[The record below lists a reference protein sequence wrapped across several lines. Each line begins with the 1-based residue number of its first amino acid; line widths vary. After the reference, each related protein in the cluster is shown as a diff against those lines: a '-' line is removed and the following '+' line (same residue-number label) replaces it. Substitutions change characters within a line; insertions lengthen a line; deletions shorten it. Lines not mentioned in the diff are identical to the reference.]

1 MGLRPVSPPPRSVPT
16 EVSPRQ
22 PDSGCQA
29 STVLRLKPPRGT
41 PGSAS
46 SLRSRRQ
53 GPAGGGLARPP
64 SRVAGGPCTGYVPM
78 AGACPGADASSSA
91 RAAFCPPPRACS
103 FLRPRRLP
111 HVTRLCL
118 TGGAS
123 SCPHGPSGAGELAR
137 ERAVRAVRAGRTLGD
152 ECPGPSSPDEVMRV
166 AHTGTGEGPR
176 GSAFANPPSLP
187 PSLTRLDRRVLGGV
201 PPTLR
206 HWDAPEGGEAAGGFG
221 FHQRT

>member
-1 MGLRPVSPPPRSVPT
+1 MGLRPISPPPRSVPT
-16 EVSPRQ
+16 EVRPRP

-64 SRVAGGPCTGYVPM
+64 SRVAGGPCAGCVPM

-91 RAAFCPPPRACS
+91 RVAFCPPPRACS
-103 FLRPRRLP
+103 FLRPRLLR

-137 ERAVRAVRAGRTLGD
+137 ERAVRAVRATCRIMIGKEIGNKSTRTRDSVMPAKTFQLWGD
-152 ECPGPSSPDEVMRV
+152 QSSSEV
-166 AHTGTGEGPR
+166 
-176 GSAFANPPSLP
+176 
-187 PSLTRLDRRVLGGV
+187 
-201 PPTLR
+201 
-206 HWDAPEGGEAAGGFG
+206 HWCWRQGQA
-221 FHQRT
+221 

>member
-16 EVSPRQ
+16 EVRPRQ

-53 GPAGGGLARPP
+53 GPAGRCLARPP
-64 SRVAGGPCTGYVPM
+64 SRVAGGPCAGCVPM

-103 FLRPRRLP
+103 FLRPRLLP

-123 SCPHGPSGAGELAR
+123 LRPHGPSGAGELAR

-152 ECPGPSSPDEVMRV
+152 ECPGPSSSRRSNACSTHQDGGGAREAPLLP
-166 AHTGTGEGPR
+166 T
-176 GSAFANPPSLP
+176 LP

-221 FHQRT
+221 FHQWT